1 MPLYSSKKIL
11 ALLREITSKHNGD
24 YYCLNWLHSFRTKI
38 KLESHIKVCENKD
51 ICNVVMP
58 SEDLE
63 ILEFN

>member
-24 YYCLNWLHSFRTKI
+24 YYCLNWRHSFRTKI
-38 KLESHIKVCENKD
+38 KLESHIKVCENKA

>member
-38 KLESHIKVCENKD
+38 KLESHIKVCENNA